1 VPWQIAVAIV
11 FGKKVYILRGQFVK
25 DDGTHHFTQN
35 MVDFWLSV
43 INNTKT
49 IYTDVVCLL
58 NSIFIPIFASFS
70 TSKV

>member
-11 FGKKVYILRGQFVK
+11 FGKKIYI
-25 DDGTHHFTQN
+25 HHFTQN